1 VVAGHALGPGSHLR
15 AEIVFQEFFTMHADA
30 TAVSSMP
37 SDEFFLA
44 RQPILGRDQKLVA
57 FELLF
62 RAAPEH
68 EDAQLT
74 DYAAATATVIS
85 HVSQLGMEQVVG
97 EQLAFVNV
105 DEVVLMSDFVR
116 FLPPDRVILE
126 ILETVQ
132 PTEEVMARVRELKEL
147 GFKFALDDVIGHSE
161 QVSKLI
167 DLVDVIKIDLQGIS
181 RDELGCLVQ
190 SLRGSRQKLL
200 AEKVE
205 TVEEFRLCMELGFEY
220 FQGYY
225 FARPAILSGKKI
237 SPSELVVLRLLELIG
252 SDADNATIEAA
263 VKRDA
268 LLSLN
273 LLRLVNSRAAGPGRH
288 IESVSQ
294 ALVQLG
300 RSQLQRWLQ
309 ILLYSAPDGRVE
321 LDSPLLQMATTRGR
335 LLELM
340 SQTLRPGDVP
350 GAETAFTV
358 GIMSLMDA
366 LLSIPMAAIL
376 DRVDV
381 SQDVRAALLDRV
393 GDYGAMLGVAE
404 ELEGAQCGRSLA
416 LALGKLGLSVK
427 QIRDIELAAFDW
439 VRGLGASTAL
449 AH

>member
-1 VVAGHALGPGSHLR
+1 
-15 AEIVFQEFFTMHADA
+15 MHADA
-30 TAVSSMP
+30 TAVTSMP
-37 SDEFFLA
+37 SEEFFLA

-85 HVSQLGMEQVVG
+85 HASQLGMEQVVG

-116 FLPPDRVILE
+116 FLSPDRVILE
-126 ILETVQ
+126 ILETVL
-132 PTEEVMARVRELKEL
+132 PTEAVLARVRELKEL

-167 DLVDVIKIDLQGIS
+167 DLVDVIKIDLKGVS
-181 RDELGCLVQ
+181 RDELTRLAI
-190 SLRGSRQKLL
+190 SLRGARQKLL

-205 TVEEFRLCMELGFEY
+205 TVEEFRLCLELGFEY

-252 SDADNATIEAA
+252 SNADNAAIEAA

-273 LLRLVNSRAAGPGRH
+273 LLRLVNSRAAGPDGH

-294 ALVQLG
+294 AVVQLG

-309 ILLYSAPDGRVE
+309 ILLYSTPDGRVE
-321 LDSPLLQMATTRGR
+321 LNSPLLQMATTRGR

-340 SQTLRPGDVP
+340 SQALHPGDTAS
-350 GAETAFTV
+350 AETAFTI
-358 GIMSLMDA
+358 GMMSLMDA
-366 LLSIPMAAIL
+366 LLAIPMAAIL

-381 SQDVRAALLDRV
+381 SQEVKAALLDRA
-393 GDYGAMLGVAE
+393 GNYGAMLSVAE
-404 ELEGAQCGRSLA
+404 ELEGKQGGRSLA
-416 LALGKLGLSVK
+416 RALGKLGLSVK
-427 QIRDIELAAFDW
+427 QIREIELAAFEW
-439 VRGLGASTAL
+439 VRGLGADSRT
-449 AH
+449 H